1 MRIVGAP
8 WRKGLGTRSVANPD
22 PRGGSDRCMRTI
34 ISALVILMALLIG
47 GLAYSALAGWQWHPL
62 DTSPHQNPTCEGQKL
77 LAAGGISV
85 WKLGGGAAVFFVAGM
100 TIDADG
106 SPRAYHPENT
116 GLDDLENARGDGG
129 WAGIVLQD
137 GEPVVQGPADPAP
150 GYYVSQT
157 ALEDWTKRA
166 TDPNRYV
173 DSEKVPFIV
182 LPGDVARMAG
192 ARVGDF
198 AMVRN
203 LRNGRSCAAI
213 FADMGPGLGEGSIA
227 LARALG
233 INPDARRGGTYRG
246 VLYIVFP
253 HSGNRR
259 PGPVEEINDAAT
271 RLLTDCGGLDRI
283 NCSLEAAKN

>member
-1 MRIVGAP
+1 MR
-8 WRKGLGTRSVANPD
+8 KT
-22 PRGGSDRCMRTI
+22 MF
-34 ISALVILMALLIG
+34 ALVTVTMLLTG
-47 GLAYSALAGWQWHPL
+47 GGPVYSALRGRQWHPRAIE
-62 DTSPHQNPTCEGQKL
+62 PVQNPTCESQKL
-77 LAAGGISV
+77 VDAGGISV
-85 WKLGGGAAVFFVAGM
+85 WKLGGGSAVFFVAGM

-106 SPRAYHPENT
+106 SPRAYHPDNT
-116 GLDDLENARGDGG
+116 GLDDLENVRGDGG
-129 WAGIVLQD
+129 WAGIVVRD

-157 ALEDWTKRA
+157 SLEDWTKRA

-173 DSEKVPFIV
+173 DSEKIPFIV

-198 AMVRN
+198 AVVRN
-203 LRNGRSCAAI
+203 LRNGRYSPAI
-213 FADMGPGLGEGSIA
+213 FADMGPALGEGSIA

-233 INPDARRGGTYRG
+233 INPDPRRGGTYRG

-259 PGPVEEINDAAT
+259 PRPLEEINDVSA
-271 RLLTDCGGLDRI
+271 RLLSDCGGLDRI
-283 NCSLEAAKN
+283 SCSLRLPTSN

>member
-1 MRIVGAP
+1 MRNI
-8 WRKGLGTRSVANPD
+8 
-22 PRGGSDRCMRTI
+22 M
-34 ISALVILMALLIG
+34 SALVIAVMLLIG
-47 GLAYSALAGWQWHPL
+47 GSSAYSAWSGWQWHPSAL
-62 DTSPHQNPTCEGQKL
+62 GPDQNPTCESQKL
-77 LAAGGISV
+77 LEANGIGV
-85 WKLGGGAAVFFVAGM
+85 WKLESGAAVFFVAGM

-106 SPRAYHPENT
+106 SPRAYHPDNT
-116 GLDDLENARGDGG
+116 GLDDLQNARGDGG

-137 GEPVVQGPADPAP
+137 GEPVVQGPSDPAP

-157 ALEDWTKRA
+157 SLEDWTKRA

-173 DSEKVPFIV
+173 DSEKIPFIV

-192 ARVGDF
+192 TRVGDF
-198 AMVRN
+198 AVVRN
-203 LRNGRSCAAI
+203 LRNGRYSAAI
-213 FADMGPGLGEGSIA
+213 FADMGPELGEGSIA

-259 PGPVEEINDAAT
+259 PRPLEEISAMSV
-271 RLLTDCGGLDRI
+271 RLLNDCGGLDRI
-283 NCSLEAAKN
+283 SCSLGLPGNIDLGPRVR

>member
-1 MRIVGAP
+1 MRNI
-8 WRKGLGTRSVANPD
+8 
-22 PRGGSDRCMRTI
+22 M
-34 ISALVILMALLIG
+34 SALVIAVMRLIG
-47 GLAYSALAGWQWHPL
+47 GSSAYSAWSGWQWHPSAL
-62 DTSPHQNPTCEGQKL
+62 GPDQNPTCESQKL
-77 LAAGGISV
+77 IEAGGIGV
-85 WKLGGGAAVFFVAGM
+85 WKLGGGSAVFFVAGM

-106 SPRAYHPENT
+106 SPRAYHPDNT

-129 WAGIVLQD
+129 WAGIVLRD
-137 GEPVVQGPADPAP
+137 GEPVVQGPSDPAP

-157 ALEDWTKRA
+157 SLEDWTKRA
-166 TDPNRYV
+166 SDPSRYV
-173 DSEKVPFIV
+173 DSEKIPFIV

-203 LRNGRSCAAI
+203 LRNGRSCPAI

-259 PGPVEEINDAAT
+259 PRPVEEINDAAI

-283 NCSLEAAKN
+283 NCSLEASKK

>member
-1 MRIVGAP
+1 MSDQRLLQFDPEGGIDHRMGNTALSLTIGIVSLIA
-8 WRKGLGTRSVANPD
+8 
-22 PRGGSDRCMRTI
+22 GSP
-34 ISALVILMALLIG
+34 
-47 GLAYSALAGWQWHPL
+47 AYSFLRGAQWHPRAAGP
-62 DTSPHQNPTCEGQKL
+62 DYAMSCESQKL
-77 LAAGGISV
+77 GDGRGIDV
-85 WKLGGGAAVFFVAGM
+85 WRLGGVSAFFFVTGM

-106 SPRAYHPENT
+106 SPRAYHPDNT

-129 WAGIVLQD
+129 WAGIVVQD

-157 ALEDWTKRA
+157 TLEDWSKRA
-166 TDPNRYV
+166 TDPARYV
-173 DSEKVPFIV
+173 DSEKIPFIV
-182 LPGDVARMAG
+182 LPGDVARMTG

-198 AMVRN
+198 AVVRN
-203 LRNGRSCAAI
+203 LRNGRYSPAI
-213 FADMGPGLGEGSIA
+213 FADMGPELGEGSIA

-259 PGPVEEINDAAT
+259 PRPLEEINDVTA
-271 RLLTDCGGLDRI
+271 RLLSDCGGLDRI
-283 NCSLEAAKN
+283 TCSVGAAKK